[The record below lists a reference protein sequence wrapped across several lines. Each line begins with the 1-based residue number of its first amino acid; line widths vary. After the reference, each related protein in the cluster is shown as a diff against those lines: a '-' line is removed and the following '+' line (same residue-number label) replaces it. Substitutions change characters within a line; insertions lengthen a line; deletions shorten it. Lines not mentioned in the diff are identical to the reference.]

1 MASSSASEV
10 DKPAIVA
17 VCVGSRSG
25 VDNVEDHEDQE
36 GDCDGDPED
45 FQPESRWARSY
56 VEGGLG

>member
-1 MASSSASEV
+1 M
-10 DKPAIVA
+10 A

-45 FQPESRWARSY
+45 FQPESRWVRRY